1 MEAAPAN
8 KRPRVTDPI
17 MVRVELINGMFDV
30 PQETKDAMN
39 QIREI
44 LEEAD
49 RKLAR
54 VFIRPSTLSHDK
66 PVEQQRVREGTHPSV
81 SEPLPQSYVDVVPH
95 DKGRVIAGFDLIQ
108 QAKNVMID
116 GLLFKLATAKEIKDK
131 EDV

>member
-1 MEAAPAN
+1 MDAAPSN
-8 KRPRVTDPI
+8 KRVRVTDPI
-17 MVRVELINGMFDV
+17 MVRVELMNGMFDL

-54 VFIRPSTLSHDK
+54 VFIKLDETRGMPSEAGRMKDVDISNY
-66 PVEQQRVREGTHPSV
+66 
-81 SEPLPQSYVDVVPH
+81 PQTYLDAVPH
-95 DKGRVIAGFDLIQ
+95 DKGRVIAGFDLLQ

-116 GLLFKLATAKEIKDK
+116 GLLFKHATVKPVTLAHAEK
-131 EDV
+131 